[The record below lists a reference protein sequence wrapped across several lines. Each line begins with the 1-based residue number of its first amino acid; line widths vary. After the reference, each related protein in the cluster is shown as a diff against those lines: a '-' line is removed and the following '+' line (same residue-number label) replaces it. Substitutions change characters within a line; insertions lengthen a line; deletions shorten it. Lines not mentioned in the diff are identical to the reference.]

1 MTAAPRTIADKL
13 WAMHTVAELDARTS
27 LLHIDRIFM
36 HDRTGGRMLKGVLD
50 AGRPIHSPR
59 LVFGT
64 MDHIVDT
71 DPGRTDRSTRMK
83 GGLEFIETYRTYARR
98 AGLPLIEL
106 DDPRQ
111 GIVHVIA
118 PELGIALP
126 GSTIVCG
133 DSHTCT
139 LGGIGALAWGI
150 GVTEGEHV
158 LSTQT
163 LRQPR
168 RSTMRVALHGAVGQA
183 VTAKD
188 LVLALIG
195 KYGAAGGRGHVIE
208 FSGPAVSAMTVA
220 ARLTLCNMAVE
231 FGAWTGLVGPDETTF
246 EYLAGRPHA
255 PTGASWDKAVVH
267 WQGLS
272 TDDGALFHTEFE
284 LDCADVAP
292 QVTWG
297 TSPEHVTGINGVVP
311 DPASLVDAMAR
322 TSMEKAIVYSGLRPG
337 DRLDAVPI
345 EAAFIG
351 SCTNSRIEDLR
362 AAATL
367 LRGRHVAPGIT
378 AICVPGST
386 PVKHAAEAEGLD
398 RVFRDA
404 GFEWRES
411 GCSLC
416 FYAGGDSFGGAMR
429 VVSSTNRNFENRQG
443 PGVRTHLASPVTVA
457 ASALAGH
464 LADPRRFG

>member
-1 MTAAPRTIADKL
+1 MTQPRTIAAKL
-13 WAMHTVAELDARTS
+13 WAMHEVVALDARTS
-27 LLHIDRIFM
+27 LLHIDRVFM
-36 HDRTGGRMLKGVLD
+36 HDRTGGRMLKGVHD
-50 AGRPIHSPR
+50 AGRTVHSPA

-64 MDHIVDT
+64 LDHIVDT
-71 DPGRTDRSTRMK
+71 DPGRSDRSTRIK
-83 GGLEFIETYRTYARR
+83 GGLEFIRTYQEQAAH
-98 AGLPLIEL
+98 AGLPLIGL

-126 GSTIVCG
+126 GATIVCG

-139 LGGIGALAWGI
+139 LGGLGALAWGI

-168 RSTMRVALHGAVGQA
+168 RPTMRATLEGRLGPG

-195 KYGAAGGRGHVIE
+195 RFGAAGGAGHVLE
-208 FSGPAVSAMTVA
+208 FAGPAVTAMSVA

-231 FGAWTGLVGPDETTF
+231 FGAWTGIVAPDDTTI
-246 EYLAGRPHA
+246 EYLAGRPFA
-255 PTGASWDKAVVH
+255 PAGRAWDAAVLH
-267 WQGLS
+267 WRGLP
-272 TDDGALFHTEFE
+272 TDDGARFDAEIS
-284 LDCADVAP
+284 LDAGAVGP

-297 TSPEHVTGINGVVP
+297 TSPEHVTGVDGAVP
-311 DPASLVDAMAR
+311 DPAGVADGAAR
-322 TSMEKAIVYSGLRPG
+322 ASMQKALDYAGLLPG
-337 DRLDAVPI
+337 ARLDTVPI
-345 EAAFIG
+345 EGAFIG
-351 SCTNSRIEDLR
+351 SCTNGRLEDLR
-362 AAATL
+362 AAAAI
-367 LRGRHVAPGIT
+367 LRGRRVAPGLV

-386 PVKHAAEAEGLD
+386 PVKRAAEAEGID
-398 RVFRDA
+398 AVFRDA

-416 FYAGGDSFGGAMR
+416 FYGGGDSFGTARR
-429 VVSSTNRNFENRQG
+429 VISSTNRNFENRQG
-443 PGVRTHLASPVTVA
+443 PGVRTHLASPATVA
-457 ASALAGH
+457 ASALAGRI
-464 LADPRRFG
+464 ADPRRCA